1 MDISEVTLQV
11 DTYGLGLRGA
21 QSWGDTLWYTLWAQ
35 SGMGNIMSTFVLSF
49 RAAQSW
55 GDTFRVNYI
64 MGGHH

>member
-21 QSWGDTLWYTLWAQ
+21 QSWGILCGHHLGWV
-35 SGMGNIMSTFVLSF
+35 MFMSTFVLSF

-55 GDTFRVNYI
+55 GDTFGVNYI
-64 MGGHH
+64 MSGRH